1 MRHKN
6 GLLIEAPC
14 VLMQLFQTR
23 LTLCDS
29 TYNDRRNKLWLYK
42 TWVLKDKLPIWNG
55 DVLVKQQKTVWTAQ
69 SQFSLIRGVG
79 ISRGW
84 SLSAPSPSLPRQ
96 KFRSKIKN
104 WPIFMK
110 TVPFSILF
118 KQNVYPIPD
127 PSPPP
132 SLPRQKS
139 RSKTKNW
146 PIFLKTVPF
155 SILFK
160 QNVYPIPDP
169 PTPAVLSATTF
180 VFVRPRMKCMSSM
193 SPCSYT
199 CAITYKDLFRI
210 LHRDWEN
217 KQLELTSATGVR
229 VYIGYYRRQN

>member
-1 MRHKN
+1 
-6 GLLIEAPC
+6 
-14 VLMQLFQTR
+14 MQLFQTR

-132 SLPRQKS
+132 SHGRNLGARLRIDQFSWKPYRFPYYSNKMYTLFQTPPPPPS
-139 RSKTKNW
+139 RST
-146 PIFLKTVPF
+146 
-155 SILFK
+155 
-160 QNVYPIPDP
+160 
-169 PTPAVLSATTF
+169 LSNHF
-180 VFVRPRMKCMSSM
+180 CVC
-193 SPCSYT
+193 
-199 CAITYKDLFRI
+199 
-210 LHRDWEN
+210 
-217 KQLELTSATGVR
+217 
-229 VYIGYYRRQN
+229 